1 MRAIFIVTILL
12 VATITSSNVV
22 DAGRVLSVDIQ
33 RSNHSETYTLSMY
46 VKTKNSMTSWL
57 QMLASGPSPRGIGH

>member
-1 MRAIFIVTILL
+1 MRAIFVVMILF
-12 VATITSSNVV
+12 VAVITSLNGV

-33 RSNHSETYTLSMY
+33 RSNHIETYTLSMY
-46 VKTKNSMTSWL
+46 KKTKNSMTSWL